1 MFVYIGAAW
10 GIGALIP
17 ATGLSVYLNKTSA
30 FYQKRLSISAKVSM
44 PLMLGIGLF
53 SYRMERNAFFM
64 ANEKQQWGYSNSAKS
79 AAEKEAIMSK
89 MPTYQRVLN
98 WGYDNPFQVIA
109 MGGVPLVGAI
119 LKQQMA
125 VKHLKMSQ
133 RIMHSRIYGQAGII
147 TILLVTM
154 GFRNYMDKNGRFPE
168 PEALAKFESD
178 KDNFKAPHEM

>member
-79 AAEKEAIMSK
+79 AA
-89 MPTYQRVLN
+89 
-98 WGYDNPFQVIA
+98 
-109 MGGVPLVGAI
+109 
-119 LKQQMA
+119 
-125 VKHLKMSQ
+125 
-133 RIMHSRIYGQAGII
+133 
-147 TILLVTM
+147 
-154 GFRNYMDKNGRFPE
+154 
-168 PEALAKFESD
+168 
-178 KDNFKAPHEM
+178 